1 FAYLYGLVILIL
13 LSVELENSILD
24 ALCSV
29 AYLVLLVLVLVILFR
44 CSVVLLLFN
53 NPSSLL
59 TNYLFFS
66 GQTTMGQDYSYS
78 QPSSSSEFDMTSLL
92 LAEAEA
98 YADEAESSYPIEEP
112 VQYPLQP
119 EADEGIP
126 TTCYCGAEPVVETSY
141 TPRDPGRRY
150 FSCVNVDDG
159 DCHIWKWWDVAIMEE
174 MHDFQR
180 QIRLLKDQFFETDQ
194 KVAKL
199 EKTVGLLRKKNSGVA
214 KGVCLLVM
222 VITVMILCWKSFG
235 GFKPQRLNSRL
246 SCQSDADHPLNMND
260 TTGFSSNSKGRSHG
274 VVKVVVPHVSQ
285 VTGSC
290 VSV

>member
-1 FAYLYGLVILIL
+1 MIIQIL

-112 VQYPLQP
+112 VQYPVQP

-141 TPRDPGRRY
+141 TRRDPGRRY

-174 MHDFQR
+174 MRDFQR
-180 QIRLLKDQFFETDQ
+180 QNRLLKNQFFETDQ

-222 VITVMILCWKSFG
+222 VITVMILCW
-235 GFKPQRLNSRL
+235 
-246 SCQSDADHPLNMND
+246 
-260 TTGFSSNSKGRSHG
+260 
-274 VVKVVVPHVSQ
+274 
-285 VTGSC
+285 
-290 VSV
+290 

>member
-1 FAYLYGLVILIL
+1 MSSVVDLMIKFAYLYGLIIQIL

-44 CSVVLLLFN
+44 
-53 NPSSLL
+53 
-59 TNYLFFS
+59 
-66 GQTTMGQDYSYS
+66 QTTMGQDYSYS

-92 LAEAEA
+92 LAEAKA

-141 TPRDPGRRY
+141 TRRDPGRRY

-174 MHDFQR
+174 M
-180 QIRLLKDQFFETDQ
+180 RLI
-194 KVAKL
+194 
-199 EKTVGLLRKKNSGVA
+199 GVA
-214 KGVCLLVM
+214 HHCICSNNKRVKD
-222 VITVMILCWKSFG
+222 TF
-235 GFKPQRLNSRL
+235 PNS
-246 SCQSDADHPLNMND
+246 
-260 TTGFSSNSKGRSHG
+260 
-274 VVKVVVPHVSQ
+274 
-285 VTGSC
+285 
-290 VSV
+290 

>member
-1 FAYLYGLVILIL
+1 MIIQIL

-119 EADEGIP
+119 
-126 TTCYCGAEPVVETSY
+126 
-141 TPRDPGRRY
+141 
-150 FSCVNVDDG
+150 
-159 DCHIWKWWDVAIMEE
+159 
-174 MHDFQR
+174 
-180 QIRLLKDQFFETDQ
+180 
-194 KVAKL
+194 
-199 EKTVGLLRKKNSGVA
+199 
-214 KGVCLLVM
+214 
-222 VITVMILCWKSFG
+222 
-235 GFKPQRLNSRL
+235 
-246 SCQSDADHPLNMND
+246 
-260 TTGFSSNSKGRSHG
+260 
-274 VVKVVVPHVSQ
+274 
-285 VTGSC
+285 
-290 VSV
+290 

>member
-1 FAYLYGLVILIL
+1 
-13 LSVELENSILD
+13 
-24 ALCSV
+24 
-29 AYLVLLVLVLVILFR
+29 
-44 CSVVLLLFN
+44 
-53 NPSSLL
+53 
-59 TNYLFFS
+59 
-66 GQTTMGQDYSYS
+66 MGQDYSYS
-78 QPSSSSEFDMTSLL
+78 QPSSSSEFDTTSLL

-98 YADEAESSYPIEEP
+98 YADEAESTYTIEEP

-174 MHDFQR
+174 MRDAQR
-180 QIRLLKDQFFETDQ
+180 KIRLLKDQFFETDQ

-199 EKTVGLLRKKNSGVA
+199 EKTVGLLRKKNSRVA

-222 VITVMILCWKSFG
+222 VITVLILCWKSFR

-246 SCQSDADHPLNMND
+246 SCQVRSCCCLIKTSSWSGALTVCIGSGKIAQPLGKDSMHVDIKTDNCPRGCSFTRSLD
-260 TTGFSSNSKGRSHG
+260 LARLFWSSRYIK
-274 VVKVVVPHVSQ
+274 
-285 VTGSC
+285 
-290 VSV
+290 

>member
-1 FAYLYGLVILIL
+1 MIIQIL

-141 TPRDPGRRY
+141 TRRDPGRRY

-174 MHDFQR
+174 MRDFQR
-180 QIRLLKDQFFETDQ
+180 QIRLLKNQFFETDQ

-222 VITVMILCWKSFG
+222 VITVMILCW
-235 GFKPQRLNSRL
+235 
-246 SCQSDADHPLNMND
+246 
-260 TTGFSSNSKGRSHG
+260 
-274 VVKVVVPHVSQ
+274 
-285 VTGSC
+285 
-290 VSV
+290 

>member
-1 FAYLYGLVILIL
+1 MVILIL
-13 LSVELENSILD
+13 LYVKLENSILD

-66 GQTTMGQDYSYS
+66 GQPTMGQDYSYS

-98 YADEAESSYPIEEP
+98 YADEAESSYTIEEP

-174 MHDFQR
+174 MRDVQR
-180 QIRLLKDQFFETDQ
+180 KIRLLKDQFFETDQ

-222 VITVMILCWKSFG
+222 VITVMILCW
-235 GFKPQRLNSRL
+235 
-246 SCQSDADHPLNMND
+246 
-260 TTGFSSNSKGRSHG
+260 
-274 VVKVVVPHVSQ
+274 
-285 VTGSC
+285 
-290 VSV
+290 

>member
-1 FAYLYGLVILIL
+1 
-13 LSVELENSILD
+13 SVELENSILD

-29 AYLVLLVLVLVILFR
+29 AYLVLLVLDLVILFR
-44 CSVVLLLFN
+44 
-53 NPSSLL
+53 
-59 TNYLFFS
+59 
-66 GQTTMGQDYSYS
+66 QTTMGQDYSYS

-112 VQYPLQP
+112 VQYPVQP

-141 TPRDPGRRY
+141 TRRDPGRRY

-174 MHDFQR
+174 MRDFQR
-180 QIRLLKDQFFETDQ
+180 QNRLLKNQFFETDQ

-246 SCQSDADHPLNMND
+246 SCQSDADHPLNMNH
-260 TTGFSSNSKGRSHG
+260 TTGYVNLLYSQCSVDLESPEPAWFSSNSKGRSHG
-274 VVKVVVPHVSQ
+274 VVKVVVPH
-285 VTGSC
+285 
-290 VSV
+290 

>member
-1 FAYLYGLVILIL
+1 MVILIL
-13 LSVELENSILD
+13 LSVKLENSILD

-174 MHDFQR
+174 MRDFQR
-180 QIRLLKDQFFETDQ
+180 QNRLLKNQFFETDQ

-222 VITVMILCWKSFG
+222 VITVMILCW
-235 GFKPQRLNSRL
+235 
-246 SCQSDADHPLNMND
+246 
-260 TTGFSSNSKGRSHG
+260 
-274 VVKVVVPHVSQ
+274 
-285 VTGSC
+285 
-290 VSV
+290 

>member
-1 FAYLYGLVILIL
+1 
-13 LSVELENSILD
+13 
-24 ALCSV
+24 
-29 AYLVLLVLVLVILFR
+29 
-44 CSVVLLLFN
+44 
-53 NPSSLL
+53 
-59 TNYLFFS
+59 
-66 GQTTMGQDYSYS
+66 MGQDYSYS
-78 QPSSSSEFDMTSLL
+78 QPSSSSEFDTTSLL

-98 YADEAESSYPIEEP
+98 YADEAESTYTIEEP

-174 MHDFQR
+174 MRDAQR
-180 QIRLLKDQFFETDQ
+180 KIRLLKDQFFETDQ

-222 VITVMILCWKSFG
+222 VITVLILCWKSFR

-246 SCQSDADHPLNMND
+246 SCQVRSCCCLIKTSSSLQCSVDLESSEPAWFGSQGPGSAVTLVFCVVSNLSHSLNL
-260 TTGFSSNSKGRSHG
+260 
-274 VVKVVVPHVSQ
+274 
-285 VTGSC
+285 
-290 VSV
+290 

>member
-1 FAYLYGLVILIL
+1 MIIQIL

-44 CSVVLLLFN
+44 CSVVLLFFN

-112 VQYPLQP
+112 VQYPVQP

-141 TPRDPGRRY
+141 TRRDPGRRY

-174 MHDFQR
+174 MRDFQR
-180 QIRLLKDQFFETDQ
+180 QNRLLKNQFFETDQ

-222 VITVMILCWKSFG
+222 VITVMILCW
-235 GFKPQRLNSRL
+235 
-246 SCQSDADHPLNMND
+246 
-260 TTGFSSNSKGRSHG
+260 
-274 VVKVVVPHVSQ
+274 
-285 VTGSC
+285 
-290 VSV
+290 

>member
-1 FAYLYGLVILIL
+1 MIIQIL

-112 VQYPLQP
+112 VQYPVQP

-141 TPRDPGRRY
+141 TRRDPGRRY

-174 MHDFQR
+174 MRDFQR
-180 QIRLLKDQFFETDQ
+180 QIRLLKNQFFETDQ

-222 VITVMILCWKSFG
+222 VITVMILCW
-235 GFKPQRLNSRL
+235 
-246 SCQSDADHPLNMND
+246 
-260 TTGFSSNSKGRSHG
+260 
-274 VVKVVVPHVSQ
+274 
-285 VTGSC
+285 
-290 VSV
+290 

>member
-1 FAYLYGLVILIL
+1 
-13 LSVELENSILD
+13 
-24 ALCSV
+24 
-29 AYLVLLVLVLVILFR
+29 
-44 CSVVLLLFN
+44 
-53 NPSSLL
+53 
-59 TNYLFFS
+59 
-66 GQTTMGQDYSYS
+66 MGQDYSYS

-112 VQYPLQP
+112 VQYPVQP

-141 TPRDPGRRY
+141 TRRDPGRRY

-174 MHDFQR
+174 MRDFQR
-180 QIRLLKDQFFETDQ
+180 QNRLLKNQFFETDQ

-246 SCQSDADHPLNMND
+246 SCQVRSCWCLIKTSTWSGALTVCIGSGKIAQPLGKDSTHVDHQNRLL
-260 TTGFSSNSKGRSHG
+260 S
-274 VVKVVVPHVSQ
+274 
-285 VTGSC
+285 
-290 VSV
+290 